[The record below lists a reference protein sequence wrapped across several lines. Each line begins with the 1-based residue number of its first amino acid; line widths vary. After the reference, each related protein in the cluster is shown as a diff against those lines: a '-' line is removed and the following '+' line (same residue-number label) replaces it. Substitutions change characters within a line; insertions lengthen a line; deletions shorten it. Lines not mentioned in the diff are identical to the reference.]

1 MCSISPSLIL
11 GSLLFTGAGR
21 ILWLCPTGER
31 WMALSR
37 TTLLLAA
44 MAVALTM
51 SVLCGCQSDKQG
63 GSNSSKSTGQAQ
75 TAEQTQ
81 QTQGGDLGQAQS
93 ELGPKVEKIMGSS
106 FYRYAEWGLPR
117 GGPLKR

>member
-1 MCSISPSLIL
+1 MCSFSPSLIL

-21 ILWLCPTGER
+21 ILWLCSTQER

-51 SVLCGCQSDKQG
+51 PVLCGCQSDKQG
-63 GSNSSKSTGQAQ
+63 GSNSSKSTAQAQ
-75 TAEQTQ
+75 TVEQKQ
-81 QTQGGDLGQAQS
+81 QTQGG
-93 ELGPKVEKIMGSS
+93 ELSPKVTKIMDSS
-106 FYRYAEWGLPR
+106 IYRYGEWGLLEVDPSD
-117 GGPLKR
+117 GHTVHA